1 MLPSN
6 VSGFNRRSK
15 SAVNKLWNLI
25 EPREWRILGWNG
37 WPHGSGETNPR
48 SVRVDS
54 RGLGVRSLVVGAL
67 RRARAVHEPG
77 REEKRRRRPRKDS
90 EGRRRG
96 PGEGSEDRRRGP
108 REDSEDIRN
117 DKWHSNLFA
126 HRGERAQEDG
136 GRRNGHRARAHEGV
150 RRR

>member
-90 EGRRRG
+90 E
-96 PGEGSEDRRRGP
+96 
-108 REDSEDIRN
+108 DIRN
-117 DKWHSNLFA
+117 DKWHSNIFA

-150 RRR
+150 RRRRPRPSGAG